1 MPPPSAI
8 GNGFEAEEIT
18 DTEAIVV
25 PNPLTVKAVAAR
37 RIKAGRLVAKT
48 AAATSS
54 DLFKTPNSGKP
65 KAKRWDHYLSVEA
78 KARQPSSLKGAAKY
92 LNRPGLITLGGGLPL
107 AENFPIEELSFKV
120 PTVPHFSEAEAR
132 QNGTILKAGKYDVT
146 ETDDGVY
153 DLSIALNYA
162 LGTGSAQMIRF
173 VTEHTEIVCN
183 PAYADWQCAL
193 TVGSTSALDIALRMF
208 CERGDVILSEDY
220 AFASAVET
228 AAALGVGFVGVAMDA
243 EGLLPESLD
252 DILSNWDE
260 KAKGARKPFVL
271 YIVPSGQNPTGATQ
285 SFTRRREIYKIA
297 QKHDL
302 YIFEDEPYYF
312 LQMQPYTGPDS
323 PSIPPPAT
331 NEEFLQSL
339 VPTYLSLDVDG
350 RVMRMDSFSKVIA
363 PGSRVGWVTASEQI
377 IERFTRA
384 NECSVQ
390 NPSGISQMVLFKLLD
405 EHWGHDGYLKWLINL
420 RMVYT
425 KRRDVIL
432 AACENN
438 LPKEVVT
445 WNPPAAGMF
454 LWLKVNWHLHPY
466 AKTKTLSEI
475 EEEIFLAAV
484 DEGVLVSKGSW
495 FIAERNGFVQ
505 TEMFFRAT
513 FAAAAEDK
521 MTVAIERF
529 GAAVRASFGLK

>member
-1 MPPPSAI
+1 
-8 GNGFEAEEIT
+8 
-18 DTEAIVV
+18 
-25 PNPLTVKAVAAR
+25 
-37 RIKAGRLVAKT
+37 
-48 AAATSS
+48 
-54 DLFKTPNSGKP
+54 
-65 KAKRWDHYLSVEA
+65 
-78 KARQPSSLKGAAKY
+78 
-92 LNRPGLITLGGGLPL
+92 
-107 AENFPIEELSFKV
+107 
-120 PTVPHFSEAEAR
+120 
-132 QNGTILKAGKYDVT
+132 
-146 ETDDGVY
+146 
-153 DLSIALNYA
+153 
-162 LGTGSAQMIRF
+162 MIRF

-193 TVGSTSALDIALRMF
+193 SVGSTSALDIAIRMF
-208 CERGDVILSEDY
+208 CERGDFILSEDY

-228 AAALGVGFVGVAMDA
+228 AAALGVGFIGVAMDA

-260 KAKGARKPFVL
+260 KARGARKPFVL

-285 SFTRRREIYKIA
+285 SVTRRREIYKIS

-323 PSIPPPAT
+323 PDVPPPAN
-331 NEEFLQSL
+331 NEEFLKSL
-339 VPTYLSLDVDG
+339 VPTYLSMDVDG

-363 PGSRVGWVTASEQI
+363 PGTRVGWVTASEQV

-405 EHWGHDGYLKWLINL
+405 EHWGHDGYFKWLINL

-432 AACENN
+432 AACEKN
-438 LPKEVVT
+438 LPKEVVS
-445 WNPPAAGMF
+445 WDPPAAGMF
-454 LWLKVNWHLHPY
+454 LWLKVNWHLHPH

-495 FIAERNGFVQ
+495 FVAERAGFVQ

-521 MTVAIERF
+521 MTEAIERF
-529 GAAVRASFGLK
+529 GAAVRASFGVK